1 MTGQI
6 KVGYNNREFLKKEG
20 ISLLDTAITS
30 ENSAMLLQKTI
41 FKFPVTLYPGQII
54 GGFEALFSEPF
65 SFYYKTTVDGGDI
78 DAFFIRRVNI
88 KRIMKESEK
97 YGDLTIKFR

>member
-1 MTGQI
+1 M
-6 KVGYNNREFLKKEG
+6 F
-20 ISLLDTAITS
+20 
-30 ENSAMLLQKTI
+30 
-41 FKFPVTLYPGQII
+41 
-54 GGFEALFSEPF
+54 FSEP
-65 SFYYKTTVDGGDI
+65 SHFYYKSTVEGGDI